1 MGSRYIFDVHINKQN
16 GKDNQLQTSVLT
28 NANCMSL
35 VLVDY
40 CNCFPTVLKIITDK
54 LQWVLNATISG
65 TQKLCFGTQTY
76 IR

>member
-54 LQWVLNATISG
+54 LQ
-65 TQKLCFGTQTY
+65 
-76 IR
+76 